1 MMRETQAGRDLV
13 DRVMAIANGEIGQAE
28 RIKKNGKLVANPR
41 VEEYLSATLG
51 VDDPSVPWCSAW
63 VNWVLKQAGVAGTWS
78 RAAISFEHWGVPVWD
93 SSMLMADLYPKLETG
108 QICVF
113 HRNDPKNPRARHVGL
128 LLGFDGPDLH
138 IISGND
144 RDAVRASWRS
154 AVHLTAVRA
163 IPIQS

>member
-1 MMRETQAGRDLV
+1 MMMRETLQGRALV
-13 DRVMAIANGEIGQAE
+13 AKIMEIAKREIGQCE
-28 RIKKNGKLVANPR
+28 RIKLAANPR
-41 VEEYLSATLG
+41 IAEYDAVTQG
-51 VDDPSVPWCSAW
+51 GEADPSVPWCSAFAC
-63 VNWVLKQAGVAGTWS
+63 WVLEQAGVES
-78 RAAISFEHWGVPVWD
+78 PRSKSAISFETWGVPVWD
-93 SSMLMADLYPKLETG
+93 SSMLMADLYPKRETG

-128 LLGFDGPDLH
+128 LLGFDGPGLH

-154 AVHLTAVRA
+154 AGHLTAVRA